1 MGEGWGSRPARDPA
15 IVFFPAGTLQ
25 AEYTPSFSSF
35 FARGAERSCAFF
47 TAIRAE
53 PPPPG
58 PSAVPAAAT
67 AVAGPQEAEL
77 PAAVA
82 RVRGE
87 PCGGA
92 GGSAG
97 GPTPPASAMPP
108 RLSPAAARVPAGAGG
123 GAETLPPRP
132 PPCALPA
139 PAALGRQRSQAPA
152 PPREAR
158 TLAGPSA
165 LTALCSPG
173 PPACCCKRSRRPGA
187 PGPVGDR
194 RPARPGRCSPGTCRP
209 ALLASLGLTPSRAE
223 TQLPPGLT
231 YDV

>member
-1 MGEGWGSRPARDPA
+1 MG
-15 IVFFPAGTLQ
+15 FFQPLHLQDSSALQ

-77 PAAVA
+77 PAVVA

-97 GPTPPASAMPP
+97 GPAPPASAMPP

-123 GAETLPPRP
+123 GAETLPP
-132 PPCALPA
+132 
-139 PAALGRQRSQAPA
+139 
-152 PPREAR
+152 
-158 TLAGPSA
+158 
-165 LTALCSPG
+165 PG
-173 PPACCCKRSRRPGA
+173 
-187 PGPVGDR
+187 R
-194 RPARPGRCSPGTCRP
+194 RPAPSPPPPRSAARDRRAPRLPDRLGR
-209 ALLASLGLTPSRAE
+209 
-223 TQLPPGLT
+223 
-231 YDV
+231 

>member
-1 MGEGWGSRPARDPA
+1 MDNPYPYGTLCKPRLGARAASAALPRCSPEASSGMGEGRGGSGPARDPA
-15 IVFFPAGTLQ
+15 IARVPAGTLQ

-87 PCGGA
+87 PCWGA
-92 GGSAG
+92 GGSVGEPA
-97 GPTPPASAMPP
+97 PPVSAMPP
-108 RLSPAAARVPAGAGG
+108 RVSPAAARVPAGARG
-123 GAETLPPRP
+123 GAQTLPPRHP
-132 PPCALPA
+132 GRRPEPSPPA
-139 PAALGRQRSQAPA
+139 PRSAA
-152 PPREAR
+152 
-158 TLAGPSA
+158 
-165 LTALCSPG
+165 
-173 PPACCCKRSRRPGA
+173 
-187 PGPVGDR
+187 GDR
-194 RPARPGRCSPGTCRP
+194 RPPSRPGQ
-209 ALLASLGLTPSRAE
+209 LGR
-223 TQLPPGLT
+223 
-231 YDV
+231 

>member
-1 MGEGWGSRPARDPA
+1 MRRCASRSGRARVENVALPRCRREAGSAVGEGWGSRPAGDPA

-123 GAETLPPRP
+123 GAETLPLGRRPAPSP
-132 PPCALPA
+132 PPPRS
-139 PAALGRQRSQAPA
+139 AAS
-152 PPREAR
+152 
-158 TLAGPSA
+158 
-165 LTALCSPG
+165 
-173 PPACCCKRSRRPGA
+173 
-187 PGPVGDR
+187 DR
-194 RPARPGRCSPGTCRP
+194 RPPRLPGR
-209 ALLASLGLTPSRAE
+209 LGR
-223 TQLPPGLT
+223 
-231 YDV
+231 